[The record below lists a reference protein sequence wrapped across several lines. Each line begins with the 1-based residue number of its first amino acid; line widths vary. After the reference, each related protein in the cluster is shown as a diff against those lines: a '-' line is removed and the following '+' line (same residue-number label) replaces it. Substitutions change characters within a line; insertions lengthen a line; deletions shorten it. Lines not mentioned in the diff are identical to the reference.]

1 MLRHFRI
8 FFGLIVLCFL
18 LLPPRQAYSQ
28 QGFYLQ
34 PFFMYQY
41 VTLANNKDHYSNSN
55 ASPRRHFQLV
65 NTYKPAYGLRM
76 IYNFS
81 NAVGFETGIKY
92 SEQGQKYKGDIIV
105 DGNTGDTVN
114 NGNPKDFTSE
124 LKLNYLQIPLM
135 LSFNSILA
143 NINDEQDP
151 LYMSIAVGIQLDYLQ
166 NASMTVNPG
175 IDSFSLK
182 YPNAESQFQ
191 NLFHSFNISFVGN
204 LSLNWQM
211 KHGWQINTTLFFSNT
226 LEDVENKDFKFD
238 KTQYP
243 LEYQFPVS
251 VKKEAVSTEVR
262 YKAKNLVT
270 GIMLGVSYRFY
281 HN

>member
-1 MLRHFRI
+1 MIRHLR
-8 FFGLIVLCFL
+8 FFLGLMVLGL
-18 LLPPRQAYSQ
+18 LLILPRQAYSQ

-34 PFFMYQY
+34 PFGMYQY
-41 VTLANNKDHYSNSN
+41 VTLANNKDHYGNTN
-55 ASPRRHFQLV
+55 AAPRRHFELV
-65 NTYKPAYGLRM
+65 NTYKPAYGIRV
-76 IYNFS
+76 IYNFT
-81 NAVGFETGIKY
+81 NAVGFETGLKY
-92 SEQGQKYKGDIIV
+92 SAQGQKYKGDIIV

-114 NGNPKDFTSE
+114 QNYTSE

-135 LSFNSILA
+135 LSFNSLLA

-166 NASMTVNPG
+166 NASMTVSPG

-191 NLFHSFNISFVGN
+191 KLFQSFNISFVGN
-204 LSLNWQM
+204 ISLNWQM
-211 KHGWQINTTLFFSNT
+211 KHGWQINTTAFFSNS
-226 LEDVENKDFKFD
+226 LEDVENKDFTFD

-251 VKKEAVSTEVR
+251 VKKEAVSSEVR

-281 HN
+281 HK